1 MFLGMVLMSAERRI
15 SDEDLA
21 RLRLLGEEGWSL
33 AALAARFGISATHVG
48 RLLRGVQR
56 PSIAS
61 SHDDGEAVGAADAVA
76 AFLAEESDLSGA
88 DEVLAAVALLLAQ
101 KLDGCAASDA
111 AAAAQAMP
119 RLAAQ
124 LVAVLDALRDG
135 ALREPDAVDLL
146 RARRDARLANGAA
159 TAAPH
164 FNKPQDQRRHR

>member
-1 MFLGMVLMSAERRI
+1 MSAERKI
-15 SDEDLA
+15 SDEDL
-21 RLRLLGEEGWSL
+21 RCLRLLGAEGWPV

-88 DEVLAAVALLLAQ
+88 DEVLAAVALLLAA
-101 KLDGCAASDA
+101 KLDGCAASA
-111 AAAAQAMP
+111 SAAAAQAMP
-119 RLAAQ
+119 RLAAE
-124 LVAVLDALRDG
+124 LASALDALRDG
-135 ALREPDAVDLL
+135 VPREPDAVDLL

-159 TAAPH
+159 SAAAH
-164 FNKPQDQRRHR
+164 FNNGNKRGKRE

>member
-1 MFLGMVLMSAERRI
+1 MSAERRI
-15 SDEDLA
+15 SDEDLS

-61 SHDDGEAVGAADAVA
+61 SHDDDEAVGVADAVA
-76 AFLAEESDLSGA
+76 AFLDEGMDLSGA
-88 DEVLAAVALLLAQ
+88 DEVLAAAARVLAQ

-119 RLAAQ
+119 RLAAE
-124 LVAVLDALRDG
+124 LASVLDALRDG
-135 ALREPDAVDLL
+135 VPRPLDEVDLL
-146 RARRDARLANGAA
+146 RARRAARLANREA
-159 TAAPH
+159 TDGPQ
-164 FNKPQDQRRHR
+164 FNNGNKRE